1 MASNFKIAVT
11 ELSNKLSL
19 KSKRKVSGNFTKIEK
34 PLSRNV
40 RFLDL
45 STNNC
50 GYKEPSI
57 GASRRIGESTLLN
70 TKNSS

>member
-11 ELSNKLSL
+11 ELSKQLSL
-19 KSKRKVSGNFTKIEK
+19 KEKKYSANLIKIEK

-45 STNNC
+45 STNNLSK
-50 GYKEPSI
+50 GTSAL
-57 GASRRIGESTLLN
+57 GSARRIVE
-70 TKNSS
+70 